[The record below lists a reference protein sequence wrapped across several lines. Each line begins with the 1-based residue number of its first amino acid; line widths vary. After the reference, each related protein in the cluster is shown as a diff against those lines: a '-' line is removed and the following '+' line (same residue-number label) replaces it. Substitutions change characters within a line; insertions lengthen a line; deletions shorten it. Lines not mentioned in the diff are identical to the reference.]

1 MPQCIRSLF
10 LNKTLT
16 NVICLFLLV
25 LAGNASLNAQAT
37 ATDLT
42 AQKTAVVN
50 EIDARLAKNKVTM
63 PPTEADRA
71 SIKEAAKFILRVRNK
86 PALYA
91 VALNARVAKD
101 PAVAETQKQIAASS
115 KLTVN
120 RFKADVDEARV
131 DKQVG
136 SGSSSSGSTS
146 LTSKGSVPAILGFA
160 VENGALES
168 STSGTTITF
177 RGRPVQIIQALQD
190 IGFTDSYKV
199 IENNPGLGFLNRF
212 SFAVG
217 FDTSRS
223 NQTSTFTG
231 NANQLSEYSFHIDLI
246 NHRDPRDKR
255 YDPQWNKLQTGVA
268 QEMANNLFKVTD
280 EILMS
285 DNYQAVFAPWMDA
298 TTDQIADAIIQNGK
312 VKDNEALNTVLEERL
327 ASIPL
332 PTNPASLT
340 AISAFAQSTEAMLA
354 ARKDILSF
362 IGTAPIFTFDYS
374 GHRASPPV
382 ALQPSLPDTSN
393 FKLIA
398 EFAPIPGGS
407 FTSNGSVTIFNSRPQ
422 TIAANRVRDAQ
433 FSSQLDI
440 PVAKSVPKI
449 GNVVL
454 SFSGK
459 FEYIPDDVLT
469 PATTNTIFGP
479 GLALRGNIGLGQ
491 AKLTIPVKGSS
502 VKIPLSLT
510 VSNRTE
516 LIKENDVR
524 GNIGITFDLDSIIG
538 RLKP

>member
-1 MPQCIRSLF
+1 MPQCTRLSSLT
-10 LNKTLT
+10 KVAT
-16 NVICLFLLV
+16 NVVWLFLLV
-25 LAGNASLNAQAT
+25 IAGNASLKAQTT

-42 AQKTAVVN
+42 GPKTAVVN
-50 EIDARLAKNKVTM
+50 EIDARLAKNKVTL
-63 PPTEADRA
+63 PATEAARA
-71 SIKEAAKFILRVRNK
+71 NIKEAAKFILRVRNK

-91 VALNARVAKD
+91 LALNARMAKD
-101 PAVAETQKQIAASS
+101 PAVAETQKQIAAAS
-115 KLTVN
+115 KLAVN
-120 RFKADVDEARV
+120 RFKADVDEVRV

-177 RGRPVQIIQALQD
+177 RGRPVQIVQALQD

-199 IENNPGLGFLNRF
+199 IENNQGLGFLNRF
-212 SFAVG
+212 SFAVS

-231 NANQLSEYSFHIDLI
+231 NANQLSEYSFHVDLI

-255 YDPQWNKLQTGVA
+255 YDPKWNELQTGVA

-285 DNYQAVFAPWMDA
+285 DNYQAVFSPWLDA
-298 TTDQIADAIIQNGK
+298 TVDQIADAILQNGK
-312 VKDNEALNTVLEERL
+312 VKDNDALNKVLDEQL
-327 ASIPL
+327 GSIPL
-332 PTNPASLT
+332 PTSPTSLT
-340 AISAFAQSTEAMLA
+340 TISAFAQSTDKMLA

-362 IGTAPIFTFDYS
+362 VGTAAIFTFDYT
-374 GHRASPPV
+374 GHRSSPAV
-382 ALQPSLPDTSN
+382 APQPSLPDTSN

-422 TIAANRVRDAQ
+422 TVAANRVRDAQ

-440 PVAKSVPKI
+440 PVAKSIPKI

-469 PATTNTIFGP
+469 PAASNTIFEP

-491 AKLTIPVKGSS
+491 AKVTIPVKGSS

-524 GNIGITFDLDSIIG
+524 GNIGLTFDLDSIIG